1 MSLPAP
7 WDWVLALHILCIVAW
22 VGGMF
27 FAVTVLRPSVAALEP
42 AQRIALHNRVFRR
55 FFLVI
60 WHAMPIALL
69 SGYAMIIGVW
79 GGFAHLP
86 WNVNVMQ
93 ALGLIMAAVFLF
105 VVFGPYKRFRAAVS
119 TARAAEAAERIR
131 RLIVVNLALGVV
143 TIIVAALN
151 G

>member
-1 MSLPAP
+1 MTLPSP
-7 WDWVLALHILCIVAW
+7 WDWVLAVHILCIVVW

-27 FAVTVLRPSVAALEP
+27 FAVVVLRPSVAALEP

-69 SGYAMIIGVW
+69 AGYAMIVGVW
-79 GGFAHLP
+79 HGFAHLP

-93 ALGLIMAAVFLF
+93 ALGLVMAGIFLV
-105 VVFGPYKRFRAAVS
+105 VVFGPYRRFRAAIS
-119 TARAAEAAERIR
+119 SARAAEAAERIR
-131 RLIVVNLALGVV
+131 RLILINLVLGVA
-143 TIIVAALN
+143 TIVIATLN

>member
-1 MSLPAP
+1 MSLPTP

-27 FAVTVLRPSVAALEP
+27 FAVTILRPSIAALEP

>member
-1 MSLPAP
+1 MSLPRP
-7 WDWVLALHILCIVAW
+7 WDWVLALHILCIVVW

-27 FAVTVLRPSVAALEP
+27 FALVVLRPSLAALEP

-55 FFLVI
+55 FFLVV
-60 WHAMPIALL
+60 WHVMPIALIA
-69 SGYAMIIGVW
+69 GYAMIAGVW

-93 ALGLIMAAVFLF
+93 VLGLIMAVIF
-105 VVFGPYKRFRAAVS
+105 VVIVFGPYRRFRAAVS
-119 TARAAEAAERIR
+119 TARAAEAVERIR
-131 RLIVVNLALGVV
+131 RLIQVNLVLGVV

>member
-69 SGYAMIIGVW
+69 SGYAMVLGVW
-79 GGFAHLP
+79 GGFARLP
-86 WNVNVMQ
+86 WNVNLMQ
-93 ALGLIMAAVFLF
+93 ALGLIMAAIFLL
-105 VVFGPYKRFRAAVS
+105 VVFGPYRRFRAAVS

-131 RLIVVNLALGVV
+131 RLILVNLALGVV

>member
-1 MSLPAP
+1 MSLPTP

-27 FAVTVLRPSVAALEP
+27 FAVTILRPSIAALEP

-60 WHAMPIALL
+60 WHVMPIALL

>member
-1 MSLPAP
+1 MSLPSP

-27 FAVTVLRPSVAALEP
+27 FAVVVLRPSLAALEP

-69 SGYAMIIGVW
+69 SGYAMIVGVW
-79 GGFAHLP
+79 GGFARLP
-86 WNVNVMQ
+86 WNINVMQ
-93 ALGLIMAAVFLF
+93 ALGLIMAAIFLMA
-105 VVFGPYKRFRAAVS
+105 VFGPYRRFRAAIS
-119 TARAAEAAERIR
+119 SARAAEAAERIR
-131 RLIVVNLALGVV
+131 RLILANLALGVV
-143 TIIVAALN
+143 TIVIAALN